1 MGKYII
7 RRLVTAVPTLAAI
20 SVVLFAII
28 SLAPGDPLA
37 QFAADPR
44 VPEAVKENIRKQL
57 GLSDPLPVQ
66 YAKWAKS
73 MATGQW
79 GTSFQSRSPVRALIA
94 QRLPATLVVLGSAFI
109 LSLLLAIPIGILSAI
124 RQYSAFD
131 QVATVFAY
139 LGNALPTFV
148 SGLFFIILF
157 GVKLHWLPFIYRSD
171 VEGSGL
177 AGLWEHARQAALPVL
192 VLTLVQ
198 TAGLMRYTRAS
209 MLEAIRQ
216 DYVRTARAKGL
227 RENRVLT
234 GHAVR
239 NALIPVV
246 TIVAL
251 QIPGIFAGA
260 IVTEQIFRVPG
271 TGNLLIQAITNKDTP
286 VIMAVTFIFAALVV
300 LCNLLAD
307 VVYGLLD
314 PRIKFS

>member
-1 MGKYII
+1 MGKYVI
-7 RRLVTAVPTLAAI
+7 RRLAQAVPTLVAI

-37 QFAADPR
+37 AFAADPR
-44 VPEAVKENIRKQL
+44 VPEEVKANIRKQL

-73 MATGQW
+73 MATGEW
-79 GTSFQSRSPVRALIA
+79 GTSFQSRSNVRTLVW
-94 QRLPATLVVLGSAFI
+94 QRLPATLAVLGTAFL
-109 LSLLLAIPIGILSAI
+109 LSLLIAIPIGILSAI
-124 RQYSAFD
+124 KQYSAFD

-139 LGNALPTFV
+139 IGNALPTFV
-148 SGLFFIILF
+148 SGLFLIIVF
-157 GVKLHWLPFIYRSD
+157 GVKLKWFPFIYRSNVD
-171 VEGSGL
+171 QQGL
-177 AGLWEHARQAALPVL
+177 AGAVEHVRQAALPVA
-192 VLTLVQ
+192 VLTLFQ

-227 RENRVLT
+227 RENKVLT
-234 GHAVR
+234 GHAMR

-251 QIPGIFAGA
+251 QVPGVFGGA
-260 IVTEQIFRVPG
+260 VVTEQIFRVPG
-271 TGNLLIQAITNKDTP
+271 MGSLLINAIQNKDTP
-286 VIMAVTFIFAALVV
+286 VIMAVTFLFAVLVV

-314 PRIKFS
+314 PRIKFG

>member
-7 RRLVTAVPTLAAI
+7 RRLLTAIPTLIAI
-20 SVVLFAII
+20 SIVLFAII

-37 QFAADPR
+37 QVAADPR

-79 GTSFQSRSPVRALIA
+79 GTSFQSRTNVRTLLW
-94 QRLPATLVVLGSAFI
+94 QRLPATLAVLGSAFV

-124 RQYSAFD
+124 KQYSIFD
-131 QVATVFAY
+131 QIATLFAY

-157 GVKLHWLPFIYRSD
+157 GVKLKWFPFIYRSNI
-171 VEGSGL
+171 EQQGF
-177 AGLWEHARQAALPVL
+177 AGVIEHIRQAALPVA
-192 VLTLVQ
+192 VLTLFQ
-198 TAGLMRYTRAS
+198 TAALMRYTRAS

-227 RENRVLT
+227 AEGSVLV

-246 TIVAL
+246 TIIAL
-251 QIPGIFAGA
+251 QIPGIFGGA
-260 IVTEQIFRVPG
+260 VVTEQIFRVPG

-286 VIMAVTFIFAALVV
+286 VIMAVTFIFAVLVV

-314 PRIKFS
+314 PRIKYS

>member
-1 MGKYII
+1 MAFSARGVP
-7 RRLVTAVPTLAAI
+7 RLVPVSI
-20 SVVLFAII
+20 VLFAII
-28 SLAPGDPLA
+28 SLARGDPLA

-73 MATGQW
+73 MATGEW
-79 GTSFQSRSPVRALIA
+79 GTSFQSRSPVRTLIA
-94 QRLPATLVVLGSAFI
+94 QRLPATLAVLGSAFL

-124 RQYSAFD
+124 RQYSLFD
-131 QVATVFAY
+131 QIATVFAY

-157 GVKLHWLPFIYRSD
+157 GVKLKWLPFIYRAN
-171 VEGSGL
+171 VEQTGL
-177 AGLWEHARQAALPVL
+177 AGIWEHIRQAALPVL
-192 VLTLVQ
+192 VLTLFL
-198 TAGLMRYTRAS
+198 TAALMRYTRAS

-227 RENRVLT
+227 RETRVLT

-251 QIPGIFAGA
+251 QVPGVFGGA
-260 IVTEQIFRVPG
+260 VVTEQIFRVPG
-271 TGNLLIQAITNKDTP
+271 MGSLLIGAITNKDTP
-286 VIMAVTFIFAALVV
+286 VIMAVTFLFAVLVV

>member
-7 RRLVTAVPTLAAI
+7 RRLVTAVPTLIAI
-20 SVVLFAII
+20 SIVLFAII

-79 GTSFQSRSPVRALIA
+79 GTSFQSRSSVRTLIA
-94 QRLPATLVVLGSAFI
+94 QRLPATLIVLGSAFI

-124 RQYSAFD
+124 KQYSAFD
-131 QVATVFAY
+131 QVATIFAY

-157 GVKLHWLPFIYRSD
+157 GVKLRWFPFIYRSNID
-171 VEGSGL
+171 QTGL
-177 AGLWEHARQAALPVL
+177 AGVWEHIRQAFLPVL
-192 VLTLVQ
+192 VLALVQ
-198 TAGLMRYTRAS
+198 TAALMRYTRAA

-251 QIPGIFAGA
+251 QVPGIFGGA
-260 IVTEQIFRVPG
+260 VVTEQIFRVPG

-286 VIMAVTFIFAALVV
+286 VIMAVTFIFAVLVV